1 MTDDNLS
8 NVAPTRFS
16 TGPMDHQQRPEY
28 GTDELAEIRTD
39 LRAIARIVRRHLTDE
54 FTVGSSIQRTQT
66 GTQAQV
72 TIEFPTGQTI
82 AAGIPLEDA
91 ILDGDEGTFS
101 GDQIDEFGRDI
112 VASTVLQWSRV
123 VDLQTD
129 DGLPAAK

>member
-1 MTDDNLS
+1 MTEDNLS

-16 TGPMDHQQRPEY
+16 TGPSDHQQRPEY
-28 GTDELAEIRTD
+28 GTDDLTDIRTD

-54 FTVGSSIQRTQT
+54 FTVGSSIQQTQT

-82 AAGIPLEDA
+82 AAGIPLEEA
-91 ILDGDEGTFS
+91 VLNGDGATFS

-123 VDLQTD
+123 VDIQTD
-129 DGLPAAK
+129 EGLPAAK

>member
-16 TGPMDHQQRPEY
+16 TGPSDHQQPPEY
-28 GTDELAEIRTD
+28 GTDELAAVRTD

-82 AAGIPLEDA
+82 AAGIPLEEAVLESD
-91 ILDGDEGTFS
+91 DGSFS

-112 VASTVLQWSRV
+112 VASTILQWSRV
-123 VDLQTD
+123 VDIQTD